1 MGFDGHRPRLTA
13 TQEKMIREH
22 MPLVKVFARRF
33 SRRLPPSVAHDDLIG
48 AGALGLIDS
57 VVRRRY
63 DKESSFACYT
73 RIRIQGA
80 MFDELRSHD
89 WLPRRARTSDQSN
102 RPGAPNAVAVIHFDD
117 LPMGTE
123 RTPAD
128 RSSHSNPLELL
139 ARKRIA
145 ADLKMEL
152 DRLPKRDRLILHLH
166 YFKGMRLKEIGCLL
180 GVSEARVSQIHHR
193 ALGLLKPKIPSAA

>member
-1 MGFDGHRPRLTA
+1 MGFTGQRRRLSPPE
-13 TQEKMIREH
+13 EKLIREH

-33 SRRLPPSVAHDDLIG
+33 SMRLPPNVAHDDLVG

-57 VVRRRY
+57 VVRRRS
-63 DKESSFACYT
+63 DKEASFACYT

-89 WLPRRARTSDQSN
+89 WLPRRTNTSDKNHHSGTP
-102 RPGAPNAVAVIHFDD
+102 RPVAVVHFDD
-117 LPMGTE
+117 LPMGTD

-128 RSSHSNPLELL
+128 KSSHSNPLEVLS
-139 ARKRIA
+139 RKRIA
-145 ADLKMEL
+145 ARLKQEL
-152 DRLPKRDRLILHLH
+152 DQLPKRDRLVLHLH
-166 YFKGMRLKEIGCLL
+166 YFKGMRLKEIGRLL

-193 ALGLLKPKIPSAA
+193 ALGQLKPKVLSAA